1 MGERMNEDSRKPG
14 ATAYVV
20 RNFENKEGKQD
31 SSWLKIGVAWMH
43 DDGKGFNMQ
52 LEAMPVGGRIVVRA
66 NEPKNK
72 E

>member
-1 MGERMNEDSRKPG
+1 
-14 ATAYVV
+14 
-20 RNFENKEGKQD
+20 
-31 SSWLKIGVAWMH
+31 MH
-43 DDGKGFNMQ
+43 EDGKGFNVQ